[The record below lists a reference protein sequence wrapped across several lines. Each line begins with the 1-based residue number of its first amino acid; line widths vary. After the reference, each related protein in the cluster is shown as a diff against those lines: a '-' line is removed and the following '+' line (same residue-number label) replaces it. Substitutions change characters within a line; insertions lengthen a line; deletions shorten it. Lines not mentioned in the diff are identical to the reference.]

1 MHDVYM
7 VEGIVLERQL
17 VRQEIAML
25 PRYSTSDVRF
35 EAVERELHVNEIKAN
50 KGCVWPLARGINSPH
65 TNSLDPR
72 LVAVDNWA

>member
-1 MHDVYM
+1 
-7 VEGIVLERQL
+7 
-17 VRQEIAML
+17 ML

-65 TNSLDPR
+65 TNLWESINISRTRAKNDEPHSLDPR